1 MDEWLRYA
9 LKNWFSLISNFQLE
23 CQAEQSKEMHNLA
36 NEKHGSVSLEMF
48 VASLLYHEQQQ
59 QQR

>member
-1 MDEWLRYA
+1 MTEVCTEKLV
-9 LKNWFSLISNFQLE
+9 LINFE
-23 CQAEQSKEMHNLA
+23 FPIGMPGRAEQSKEMQNLA

>member
-1 MDEWLRYA
+1 MTEVCTEKLV
-9 LKNWFSLISNFQLE
+9 LINFE
-23 CQAEQSKEMHNLA
+23 FPIGMPGRAEQSKEMHNLA